1 MFCFVFG
8 FHALLQTELKAF
20 CARTNTTLLHGKRW
34 TTGVTHVI
42 CAAAR
47 RTAGDASGS
56 SSGSQALASR
66 SLKYMQGVLVGCW
79 IVEWGWAAASM
90 ARGNWTA
97 ETPFEIAGDVTR
109 NGALT
114 LSPRRSRLREEALQP
129 RLLRGVKISVDPR
142 MVKNVD
148 PAQAEL
154 NFLVQLGQ
162 GVLIPTPAVL
172 LPPSAEATATGAAP
186 GAPGTTVSPPAT
198 ALLSSGVSR
207 LPAAAATPGSIYL
220 LCRGNAAAVYDPR
233 DMARLGSQT
242 GMIPVSV
249 QWLLDSI
256 SEAKLLD
263 ADMYRCDFTQEE
275 KAAIKQRKDAAA
287 AATAAQAAA
296 ALVLPDDANALMSRL
311 AS

>member
-1 MFCFVFG
+1 M
-8 FHALLQTELKAF
+8 KAF
-20 CARTNTTLLHGKRW
+20 CARTNTSLLHGKRW

-47 RTAGDASGS
+47 RTAAGEGSGS
-56 SSGSQALASR
+56 AALASR

-79 IVEWGWAAASM
+79 IVEWGWVSASI

-97 ETPFEIAGDVTR
+97 ESPFEIAGDVTR

-162 GVLIPTPAVL
+162 GVLIPTPPVL
-172 LPPSAEATATGAAP
+172 LPPATTTTTGAEAGAATGAVA
-186 GAPGTTVSPPAT
+186 TVSPPAT
-198 ALLSSGVSR
+198 ALLSSGISR
-207 LPAAAATPGSIYL
+207 LPAAAATPGPIYL

-263 ADMYRCDFTQEE
+263 ADTYRCDFTQEE

-287 AATAAQAAA
+287 AATTAQAAA

>member
-1 MFCFVFG
+1 
-8 FHALLQTELKAF
+8 
-20 CARTNTTLLHGKRW
+20 
-34 TTGVTHVI
+34 
-42 CAAAR
+42 
-47 RTAGDASGS
+47 
-56 SSGSQALASR
+56 
-66 SLKYMQGVLVGCW
+66 
-79 IVEWGWAAASM
+79 
-90 ARGNWTA
+90 
-97 ETPFEIAGDVTR
+97 
-109 NGALT
+109 
-114 LSPRRSRLREEALQP
+114 
-129 RLLRGVKISVDPR
+129 
-142 MVKNVD
+142 
-148 PAQAEL
+148 
-154 NFLVQLGQ
+154 
-162 GVLIPTPAVL
+162 VL
-172 LPPSAEATATGAAP
+172 LPPATTTTTGAEAGAAP
-186 GAPGTTVSPPAT
+186 GAAATVSPPST
-198 ALLSSGVSR
+198 ALLSSGISR

-263 ADMYRCDFTQEE
+263 ADTYRCDFTQEE